1 MHLQVMKHAQ
11 AGLKGQAVPQC
22 SKPFFSGLE
31 RRDAICS
38 VTVTSRP
45 LGGRGGHGRNCRS
58 GSNGGSCCLLRV
70 QRRAGRG
77 RRGVFGAGAQHLQSL
92 EVFGLGD
99 NLQQNAGIALV
110 PGDIGLGKG

>member
-11 AGLKGQAVPQC
+11 AGLKGQAVPQR

-31 RRDAICS
+31 WRDAVCS

-77 RRGVFGAGAQHLQSL
+77 RRGVFGA
-92 EVFGLGD
+92 
-99 NLQQNAGIALV
+99 
-110 PGDIGLGKG
+110 